1 MIKIIARIFVVACV
15 TYASTNA
22 MEKKKISK
30 TDVAKIVFAASDEFK
45 IFVKTVFKNMDIQK
59 LTQKDPTI
67 NYSALEYNY
76 EAINKLFYENKKE
89 AIEPDFKKLDLA
101 EKLKF
106 LFKSKNRYEH
116 HEGIFYTSASLSL
129 LIFASLYKFAA
140 IISDSPARTTLILYA
155 LLLAG
160 CQALVNPENKNILN
174 NILLLFFAPFVTVKN
189 GYDMFKEKISPTDDS
204 LVKHFVKELQEG
216 YEI

>member
-45 IFVKTVFKNMDIQK
+45 VFVKTVFKDINIQE
-59 LTQKDPTI
+59 QKDPTI

-89 AIEPDFKKLDLA
+89 AI
-101 EKLKF
+101 
-106 LFKSKNRYEH
+106 
-116 HEGIFYTSASLSL
+116 
-129 LIFASLYKFAA
+129 
-140 IISDSPARTTLILYA
+140 
-155 LLLAG
+155 
-160 CQALVNPENKNILN
+160 
-174 NILLLFFAPFVTVKN
+174 
-189 GYDMFKEKISPTDDS
+189 
-204 LVKHFVKELQEG
+204 
-216 YEI
+216 